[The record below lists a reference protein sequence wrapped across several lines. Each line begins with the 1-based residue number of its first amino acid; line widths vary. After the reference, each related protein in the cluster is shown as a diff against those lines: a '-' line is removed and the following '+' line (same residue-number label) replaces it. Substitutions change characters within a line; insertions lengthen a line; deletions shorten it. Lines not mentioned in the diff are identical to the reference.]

1 MALYYYIGPIRT
13 MFLDQPNGDEGVVLA
28 EPWNYGLMGALACL
42 TIILGLYWAPI
53 IAIADRSLNFFM
65 GSA

>member
-1 MALYYYIGPIRT
+1 
-13 MFLDQPNGDEGVVLA
+13 
-28 EPWNYGLMGALACL
+28 MGALACL